1 MVFGFINCYGGTMK
15 NRLVIAILIVLQT
28 ALAGELVGQEKTAK
42 VPKGPILKAQD
53 WPQGRG
59 FAVGDTIPDIPLV
72 DLEGNEVRFSKFLG
86 KRYVLYCWAS
96 W

>member
-1 MVFGFINCYGGTMK
+1 MK

-28 ALAGELVGQEKTAK
+28 ALASELVGQEKTAK

-72 DLEGNEVRFSKFLG
+72 DL
-86 KRYVLYCWAS
+86 
-96 W
+96 